1 MPRNSRAL
9 FPTEDRTNTEPR
21 TREGRYS
28 HGLCGRLSEAFPDQP
43 WGRFP
48 VPFPPA
54 LSAPGPAEPNARHSR
69 ALPAVRVDG
78 TFRRRRAPLRFVHQD
93 PPRPFR

>member
-28 HGLCGRLSEAFPDQP
+28 HGLL
-43 WGRFP
+43 
-48 VPFPPA
+48 
-54 LSAPGPAEPNARHSR
+54 
-69 ALPAVRVDG
+69 
-78 TFRRRRAPLRFVHQD
+78 
-93 PPRPFR
+93 